1 MTENGNL
8 VLLVTTEQS
17 YLIVSLIDKLAGQ
30 RIRTLSFNPRN
41 ASASLNKEKADM
53 IMIYVDQMPI
63 SKEILISLRD
73 KADMEN
79 IPIIMLGDK
88 YNIEKI
94 IKIISSDLIKTIFLR
109 PINIDEVAAHIK
121 ELIRDKSRGT
131 KKKVLVVDDSADT
144 LKKIKEWLHDK
155 YQVIVAKSG
164 TMAIKYLTMETP
176 DLILLDYEMP
186 IINGR
191 QVFEMIRSEKD
202 FETIPIIFLTSCN
215 DKNVVMDIARLKPE
229 GYLLKT
235 MEPEKI
241 IAEVDSFFAEKRGK
255 QL

>member
-1 MTENGNL
+1 M
-8 VLLVTTEQS
+8 
-17 YLIVSLIDKLAGQ
+17 
-30 RIRTLSFNPRN
+30 
-41 ASASLNKEKADM
+41 
-53 IMIYVDQMPI
+53 
-63 SKEILISLRD
+63 
-73 KADMEN
+73 
-79 IPIIMLGDK
+79 
-88 YNIEKI
+88 
-94 IKIISSDLIKTIFLR
+94 
-109 PINIDEVAAHIK
+109 
-121 ELIRDKSRGT
+121 
-131 KKKVLVVDDSADT
+131 
-144 LKKIKEWLHDK
+144 KEWLHDK

-202 FETIPIIFLTSCN
+202 FETISIMFLTSCN

-235 MEPEKI
+235 MKPERI
-241 IAEVDSFFAEKRGK
+241 ITEVDAFFAEKRGK

>member
-1 MTENGNL
+1 MAMCTKKR
-8 VLLVTTEQS
+8 VDFCF
-17 YLIVSLIDKLAGQ
+17 VSL
-30 RIRTLSFNPRN
+30 
-41 ASASLNKEKADM
+41 
-53 IMIYVDQMPI
+53 
-63 SKEILISLRD
+63 
-73 KADMEN
+73 
-79 IPIIMLGDK
+79 
-88 YNIEKI
+88 
-94 IKIISSDLIKTIFLR
+94 
-109 PINIDEVAAHIK
+109 
-121 ELIRDKSRGT
+121 
-131 KKKVLVVDDSADT
+131 KKM
-144 LKKIKEWLHDK
+144 KEWLHDK

-202 FETIPIIFLTSCN
+202 FETIPIMFLTSCN

-235 MEPEKI
+235 MKPERI
-241 IAEVDSFFAEKRGK
+241 ITEVDAFFAEKRGK